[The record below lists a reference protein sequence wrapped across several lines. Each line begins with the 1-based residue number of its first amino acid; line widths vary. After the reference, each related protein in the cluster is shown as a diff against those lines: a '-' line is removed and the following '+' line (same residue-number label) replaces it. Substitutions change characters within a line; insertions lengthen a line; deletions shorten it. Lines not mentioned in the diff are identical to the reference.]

1 MFPLASS
8 ITGVIVRSAALAAV
22 AAVLCVAAAAP
33 NDIRSSVSGQRSFFC
48 KLRVQRDVVEV
59 VDCRTAVEL

>member
-48 KLRVQRDVVEV
+48 KLRVIGHVLP
-59 VDCRTAVEL
+59 CACIAL